1 METGAQREQAKRPA
15 PAAMGR
21 QQRAVR
27 ALGILFCAPAIV
39 GLCWFTLYPVAASLY
54 YSFTRYSVMKP
65 PVWVGAANYRHLAH
79 DELFW
84 KSLAN
89 TSYYAVIAVPL
100 GIVVALGLAL
110 LLNLKVRGQAL
121 YRTFFFVPSIVPLV
135 ASSVLWIW
143 LFNPQNGA
151 MNALLRP
158 ILGRLGLGEPPGWFA
173 DPAWAKPA
181 IILWS
186 LWGVGGSV
194 VIFLAALQDVPQ
206 ELHEAAEV
214 DGATALHRVRHIT
227 LPFISPQILFVL
239 IMGLIGA
246 FQFFT
251 PAYVMTRGTGGP
263 VDSTLFYS
271 LYLFNVAFADFK
283 MGYACALAWILFL
296 LIVVFTAL
304 LFKSSARYVYYG
316 GAEEGG

>member
-1 METGAQREQAKRPA
+1 MSRAQGETPER
-15 PAAMGR
+15 R
-21 QQRAVR
+21 QLR
-27 ALGILFCAPAIV
+27 LGLIFCAPVLV
-39 GLCWFTLYPVAASLY
+39 GLGVFTLYPVVASLY

-65 PVWVGAANYRHLAH
+65 PVWVGAANYRYLAG
-79 DELFW
+79 DDLFW

-89 TSYYAVIAVPL
+89 TGYYAALAVPL
-100 GIVVALGLAL
+100 GIVVALGLAM
-110 LLNLKVRGQAL
+110 LLNLKVAGQAL
-121 YRTFFFVPSIVPLV
+121 YRTFFYVPSIVPMV

-158 ILGRLGLGEPPGWFA
+158 LFVKLGLGEPPGWFA

-181 IILWS
+181 IILWG
-186 LWGVGGSV
+186 LWGIGGSM
-194 VIFLAALQDVPQ
+194 VIFLAALQDVPR
-206 ELHEAAEV
+206 ELQEAAEV
-214 DGATALHRVRHIT
+214 DGASALHRVRHVT
-227 LPFISPQILFVL
+227 LPFISPQILFVM

-271 LYLFNVAFADFK
+271 LYLFNTAFADFK

-296 LIVVFTAL
+296 LIVAFTAI
-304 LFKSSARYVYYG
+304 LFRSSARYVYYG
-316 GAEEGG
+316 GEGA

>member
-1 METGAQREQAKRPA
+1 M
-15 PAAMGR
+15 
-21 QQRAVR
+21 V
-27 ALGILFCAPAIV
+27 
-39 GLCWFTLYPVAASLY
+39 YPITASLY

-65 PVWVGAANYRHLAH
+65 PVWVGGANYQQLGH

-84 KSLAN
+84 KSLSN
-89 TSYYAVIAVPL
+89 TAVYAAFAVPI
-100 GIVVALGLAL
+100 GIIVALGLAM

-151 MNALLRP
+151 INAMLRP
-158 ILGRLGLGEPPGWFA
+158 LLAHFGMGEPPGWFA
-173 DPAWAKPA
+173 DPKWSKPA

-186 LWGVGGSV
+186 LWGVGGSM
-194 VIFLAALQDVPQ
+194 VIFLAALQDVPR
-206 ELHEAAEV
+206 ELMEAAEV
-214 DGATALHRVRHIT
+214 DGARAWHRIRHIT

-251 PAYVMTRGTGGP
+251 PAYVMTQGTGGP

-283 MGYACALAWILFL
+283 MGYACALAWVLFL
-296 LIVVFTAL
+296 LILGATAL
-304 LFKSSARYVYYG
+304 IFKTSARRVYYAG
-316 GAEEGG
+316 GER

>member
-1 METGAQREQAKRPA
+1 MTRAGIDPQR
-15 PAAMGR
+15 
-21 QQRAVR
+21 R
-27 ALGILFCAPAIV
+27 ALILGLLFCLPVIV
-39 GLCWFTLYPVAASLY
+39 GLLIFMAYPVLASLF

-65 PVWVGAANYRHLAH
+65 PEWTGLANYRHLAH

-89 TSYYAVIAVPL
+89 TGYFAALAVPL
-100 GIVVALGLAL
+100 GIIVALGLAL
-110 LLNLKVRGQAL
+110 LLNMKVRGQAL

-151 MNALLRP
+151 INALLRP
-158 ILGRLGLGEPPGWFA
+158 LLSSLGMGEPPGWFA
-173 DPAWAKPA
+173 DPAWSKPA
-181 IILWS
+181 IVLWS
-186 LWGVGGSV
+186 LWGVGGSM
-194 VIFLAALQDVPQ
+194 VIFLAALQDVPA
-206 ELHEAAEV
+206 ELQEAAEV
-214 DGATALHRVRHIT
+214 DGARAWHRIRHIT
-227 LPFISPQILFVL
+227 IPFISPQILFVF

-271 LYLFNVAFADFK
+271 LYLFNVAFSDFK

-296 LIVVFTAL
+296 LIVGCTIL
-304 LFKSSARYVYYG
+304 IFKTSARYVYYAG
-316 GAEEGG
+316 EEER

>member
-1 METGAQREQAKRPA
+1 MKTPRSSQSSRSRLIQGLAFCSP
-15 PAAMGR
+15 
-21 QQRAVR
+21 VL
-27 ALGILFCAPAIV
+27 LGLLIFMV
-39 GLCWFTLYPVAASLY
+39 YPIIASLY

-65 PVWVGAANYRHLAH
+65 PVWVGAANYQQLGH

-84 KSLAN
+84 KSLSN
-89 TSYYAVIAVPL
+89 TAVYAAFAVPL
-100 GIVVALGLAL
+100 GIVVALGLAM

-151 MNALLRP
+151 INAMLRP
-158 ILGRLGLGEPPGWFA
+158 LLAHFGMGEPPGWFA
-173 DPAWAKPA
+173 DPKWSKPA

-186 LWGVGGSV
+186 LWGVGGSM
-194 VIFLAALQDVPQ
+194 VIFLAALQDVPR
-206 ELHEAAEV
+206 ELMEAAEV
-214 DGATALHRVRHIT
+214 DGAKAWHRIRHIT

-251 PAYVMTRGTGGP
+251 PAYVMTQGTGGP

-283 MGYACALAWILFL
+283 MGYACALAWVLFL
-296 LIVVFTAL
+296 LILGATAL
-304 LFKSSARYVYYG
+304 IFKTSARRVYYAG
-316 GAEEGG
+316 GER

>member
-1 METGAQREQAKRPA
+1 MSAPRPGAAQRR
-15 PAAMGR
+15 R
-21 QQRAVR
+21 LC
-27 ALGILFCAPAIV
+27 LGLGFCAPVVV
-39 GLCWFTLYPVAASLY
+39 GLLAFTAYPILASLY

-65 PVWVGAANYRHLAH
+65 PTWVGTANYSHLVH

-89 TSYYAVIAVPL
+89 TAYYAAIAVPV
-100 GIVVALGLAL
+100 GIIVALGLAL
-110 LLNLKVRGQAL
+110 LLNLRVRGQAL

-151 MNALLRP
+151 INALLRP
-158 ILGRLGLGEPPGWFA
+158 LLAHLGLGEPPGWFA
-173 DPAWAKPA
+173 DPVWSKPA

-186 LWGVGGSV
+186 LWGVGGSM
-194 VIFLAALQDVPQ
+194 VIFLAALQDVPR
-206 ELHEAAEV
+206 ELHEAAQV
-214 DGATALHRVRHIT
+214 DGARAWHRLRHIT
-227 LPFISPQILFVL
+227 IPFISPQILFVA

-251 PAYVMTRGTGGP
+251 PAYVMTQGTGGP

-296 LIVVFTAL
+296 LILACTAL
-304 LFKSSARYVYYG
+304 LFRTSARLVYYAG
-316 GAEEGG
+316 EGR

>member
-1 METGAQREQAKRPA
+1 MSADAAPKRS
-15 PAAMGR
+15 MGR
-21 QQRAVR
+21 PQL
-27 ALGILFCAPAIV
+27 LGLLFCTPVIL
-39 GLCWFTLYPVAASLY
+39 GLLIFTAYPVIASLV

-65 PVWVGAANYRHLAH
+65 PVWVGLTNYQSLAT

-89 TSYYAVIAVPL
+89 TAYYAVIAVPL
-100 GIVVALGLAL
+100 GIVVALGLAF

-121 YRTFFFVPSIVPLV
+121 YRTFFFVPSIVPLA

-151 MNALLRP
+151 INALLRP
-158 ILGRLGLGEPPGWFA
+158 LFAHLGLGEPPGWFA
-173 DPAWAKPA
+173 DPVWSKPA

-186 LWGVGGSV
+186 VWGVGGSM
-194 VIFLAALQDVPQ
+194 VIFLAALQDVPK
-206 ELHEAAEV
+206 ELLEAAEV
-214 DGATALHRVRHIT
+214 DGARAWHRVRHIT

-239 IMGLIGA
+239 VMGLIGA

-251 PAYVMTRGTGGP
+251 PAYVMTQGTGGP

-283 MGYACALAWILFL
+283 MGYACALAWILFV
-296 LIVVFTAL
+296 LILGLTAL
-304 LFKSSARYVYYG
+304 IFKSSARHVYYAG
-316 GAEEGG
+316 GDR

>member
-1 METGAQREQAKRPA
+1 MATRVSKTAR
-15 PAAMGR
+15 R
-21 QQRAVR
+21 QLR
-27 ALGILFCAPAIV
+27 LGLLFCAPVIL
-39 GLCWFTLYPVAASLY
+39 GLLIFMAYPITASLY
-54 YSFTRYSVMKP
+54 YSCTRYSVMKP
-65 PVWVGAANYRHLAH
+65 PVWVGLSNYQQLRH

-89 TSYYAVIAVPL
+89 TAYYAVIAVPL
-100 GIVVALGLAL
+100 GVAVALGLAM

-158 ILGRLGLGEPPGWFA
+158 ILAHLGLGEPPGWFA

-186 LWGVGGSV
+186 LWGVGGSM
-194 VIFLAALQDVPQ
+194 VIFLAALQDVPK
-206 ELHEAAEV
+206 ELQEAAEV
-214 DGATALHRVRHIT
+214 DGARAWHRIRHIT
-227 LPFISPQILFVL
+227 IPFISPQILFVL

-251 PAYVMTRGTGGP
+251 PAYVMTQGTGGP

-296 LIVVFTAL
+296 LILLATAFI
-304 LFKSSARYVYYG
+304 FKSSARHVYYAG
-316 GAEEGG
+316 DGKG

>member
-1 METGAQREQAKRPA
+1 M
-15 PAAMGR
+15 
-21 QQRAVR
+21 QRATENQGDR
-27 ALGILFCAPAIV
+27 LRRGRTLAGILFCAPAIL
-39 GLCWFTLYPVAASLY
+39 GLLIFTLYPTLASLY

-65 PVWVGAANYRHLAH
+65 PVWVGSANYAHLAH

-89 TSYYAVIAVPL
+89 TAYYAVIAVPL

-110 LLNLKVRGQAL
+110 LLNMKVRGQAL

-151 MNALLRP
+151 INALLRP
-158 ILGRLGLGEPPGWFA
+158 VFTSLHLGEPPGWFA
-173 DPAWAKPA
+173 DPVWSKPA

-186 LWGVGGSV
+186 LWGVGGSM
-194 VIFLAALQDVPQ
+194 VIFLAALQDVPK

-214 DGATALHRVRHIT
+214 DGARPWHRIRHIT
-227 LPFISPQILFVL
+227 LPFISPQILFVT

-251 PAYVMTRGTGGP
+251 PVYVMTQGTGGP

-283 MGYACALAWILFL
+283 MGYACALAWILLL
-296 LIVVFTAL
+296 LILACTAL
-304 LFKSSARYVYYG
+304 IFRTSARFVYYAG
-316 GAEEGG
+316 DAR

>member
-1 METGAQREQAKRPA
+1 MKTHSQPDPRR
-15 PAAMGR
+15 R
-21 QQRAVR
+21 RLW
-27 ALGILFCAPAIV
+27 LGLAFCSSVIV
-39 GLCWFTLYPVAASLY
+39 GLCIFTLYPVLASLG
-54 YSFTRYSVMKP
+54 YSFTRYSVMRP
-65 PVWVGAANYRHLAH
+65 AQWIGAANYRHLLR
-79 DELFW
+79 DELFF

-89 TSYYAVIAVPL
+89 TAYYAALAVPL
-100 GIVVALGLAL
+100 GIVVALGLAF

-121 YRTFFFVPSIVPLV
+121 YRTFFFVPTIVPLV

-151 MNALLRP
+151 INALLRP
-158 ILGRLGLGEPPGWFA
+158 VLSAWGLEPPGWFA
-173 DPAWAKPA
+173 SPDWSKPA
-181 IILWS
+181 IVLWS
-186 LWGVGGSV
+186 LWGVGGSM
-194 VIFLAALQDVPQ
+194 VIFLAALQDVPV
-206 ELHEAAEV
+206 ELYEAAQV
-214 DGATALHRVRHIT
+214 DGARTWHRIRHIT

-251 PAYVMTRGTGGP
+251 PVYVMTGGTGGP

-296 LIVVFTAL
+296 LILGCTAL
-304 LFKSSARYVYYG
+304 IFKTSARHVYYAG
-316 GAEEGG
+316 EERG

>member
-1 METGAQREQAKRPA
+1 MSTPRHNR
-15 PAAMGR
+15 AAR
-21 QQRAVR
+21 RR
-27 ALGILFCAPAIV
+27 DLLGLAFCAPAIL
-39 GLCWFTLYPVAASLY
+39 GLLIFMAYPVLASLY
-54 YSFTRYSVMKP
+54 YSFTRYSVMRP
-65 PVWVGAANYRHLAH
+65 PVWVGGSNYAALAH
-79 DELFW
+79 DELFF

-89 TSYYAVIAVPL
+89 TAYYAALAVPL

-151 MNALLRP
+151 INALLRP
-158 ILGRLGLGEPPGWFA
+158 LCAALGLGEPPGWFA

-181 IILWS
+181 IVLWS
-186 LWGVGGSV
+186 LWGVGGSM
-194 VIFLAALQDVPQ
+194 VIFLAALQDVPR

-214 DGATALHRVRHIT
+214 DGARAWHRLRHIT
-227 LPFISPQILFVL
+227 LPFISPQILFVA

-251 PAYVMTRGTGGP
+251 PAMVMTQGTGGP
-263 VDSTLFYS
+263 VDATLFYS
-271 LYLFNVAFADFK
+271 MYLFNVAFADFK

-296 LIVVFTAL
+296 LILAFTGL
-304 LFKSSARYVYYG
+304 IFRTSARLVYYAG
-316 GAEEGG
+316 DQR

>member
-1 METGAQREQAKRPA
+1 LIVNSQSSLTSAFGRRRLWTGLA
-15 PAAMGR
+15 
-21 QQRAVR
+21 
-27 ALGILFCAPAIV
+27 FTAPAIF
-39 GLCWFTLYPVAASLY
+39 GLLVFTMYPIGASFF

-65 PVWVGAANYRHLAH
+65 PHWVGPANYANLVH

-84 KSLAN
+84 KSLWN
-89 TSYYAVIAVPL
+89 TLYFAVLAVPL
-100 GIVVALGLAL
+100 GIVVALALAL
-110 LLNLKVRGQAL
+110 LLNLKVRGLAL
-121 YRTFFFVPSIVPLV
+121 YRTFFYVPSIVPLV
-135 ASSVLWIW
+135 AGSVLWVW

-151 MNALLRP
+151 INAILRP
-158 ILGRLGLGEPPGWFA
+158 ILKFLHMGQPPGWFA

-186 LWGVGGSV
+186 LWGIGGSM
-194 VIFLAALQDVPQ
+194 VIFLAALQDVPR
-206 ELHEAAEV
+206 ELQEAAEV
-214 DGATALHRVRHIT
+214 DGAGAFHRLRHIT

-283 MGYACALAWILFL
+283 MGYACALAWVLFVLILGC
-296 LIVVFTAL
+296 TAL
-304 LFKSSARYVYYG
+304 LFKSSARRVYYG
-316 GAEEGG
+316 G

>member
-1 METGAQREQAKRPA
+1 MQATARKGKSALRQRQLIWGLA
-15 PAAMGR
+15 
-21 QQRAVR
+21 
-27 ALGILFCAPAIV
+27 FCAPVII
-39 GLCWFTLYPVAASLY
+39 GLLVFMAYPILASLA

-65 PVWVGAANYRHLAH
+65 PVWVGAANYAYLVH
-79 DELFW
+79 DKLFW

-89 TSYYAVIAVPL
+89 TAYFAALSVPL
-100 GIVVALGLAL
+100 GILVALGLAM

-121 YRTFFFVPSIVPLV
+121 YRTFFFVPTIVPLV
-135 ASSVLWIW
+135 AGSVLWIW

-151 MNALLRP
+151 INAILRP
-158 ILGRLGLGEPPGWFA
+158 IFARLGLGEPPGWFA

-181 IILWS
+181 IVLWS
-186 LWGVGGSV
+186 IWGVGGAMM
-194 VIFLAALQDVPQ
+194 IFLAALQDVPK
-206 ELHEAAEV
+206 ELLEAAEV
-214 DGATALHRVRHIT
+214 DGARPWHRIRHVT
-227 LPFISPQILFVL
+227 LPFISPQILFVF

-251 PAYVMTRGTGGP
+251 PAYVMTNGTGGP

-296 LIVVFTAL
+296 LILGLTAL
-304 LFKSSARYVYYG
+304 IFKTSARYVYYAG
-316 GAEEGG
+316 ERP

>member
-1 METGAQREQAKRPA
+1 M
-15 PAAMGR
+15 
-21 QQRAVR
+21 V
-27 ALGILFCAPAIV
+27 
-39 GLCWFTLYPVAASLY
+39 YPIAASLY

-65 PVWVGAANYRHLAH
+65 PVWVGAANYAQLGH

-84 KSLAN
+84 KSLSN
-89 TSYYAVIAVPL
+89 TAVYAAFAVPI
-100 GIVVALGLAL
+100 GIVVALGLAM

-151 MNALLRP
+151 INAMLRP
-158 ILGRLGLGEPPGWFA
+158 LLASLGLGEPPGWFA
-173 DPAWAKPA
+173 DPKWSKPA

-186 LWGVGGSV
+186 LWGVGGSM
-194 VIFLAALQDVPQ
+194 VIFLAALQDVPK
-206 ELHEAAEV
+206 ELMEAAEV
-214 DGATALHRVRHIT
+214 DGARAWHRIRHIT

-251 PAYVMTRGTGGP
+251 PAYVMTQGTGGP

-283 MGYACALAWILFL
+283 MGYACALAWVLFL
-296 LIVVFTAL
+296 LILGATAL
-304 LFKSSARYVYYG
+304 IFKSSARRVYYAG
-316 GAEEGG
+316 GER

>member
-1 METGAQREQAKRPA
+1 MSGAKQTTLERHRVP
-15 PAAMGR
+15 
-21 QQRAVR
+21 
-27 ALGILFCAPAIV
+27 LGLLFCLPVIL
-39 GLCWFTLYPVAASLY
+39 GLCLFTLYPVVASFY

-65 PVWVGAANYRHLAH
+65 PVWVGTANYSHLMR
-79 DELFW
+79 DDLFW

-89 TSYYAVIAVPL
+89 TAYFAALAIPL
-100 GIVVALGLAL
+100 GTIVALGLAL

-158 ILGRLGLGEPPGWFA
+158 LFAKLHLGQPPGWFA
-173 DPAWAKPA
+173 DPVWAKPA

-186 LWGVGGSV
+186 IWGVGGTMM
-194 VIFLAALQDVPQ
+194 IFLAGLQDVPQ
-206 ELHEAAEV
+206 ELHEAAEM
-214 DGATALHRVRHIT
+214 DGATTVYRFRHVT
-227 LPFISPQILFVL
+227 LPFLSPQILFVL

-271 LYLFNVAFADFK
+271 LYLFNTAFADFK

-296 LIVVFTAL
+296 LIVGLTIL
-304 LFKSSARYVYYG
+304 LFKSSARYVYYAG
-316 GAEEGG
+316 GEGG

>member
-1 METGAQREQAKRPA
+1 MRPRPA
-15 PAAMGR
+15 SANERR
-21 QQRAVR
+21 QLWAGL
-27 ALGILFCAPAIV
+27 AFCSPVLV
-39 GLCWFTLYPVAASLY
+39 GLLAFTAYPILASLY

-65 PVWVGAANYRHLAH
+65 PVWIGTANYAHLAH

-89 TSYYAVIAVPL
+89 TAYYAVIAVPV
-100 GIVVALGLAL
+100 GIVVALALAL

-151 MNALLRP
+151 INALLRP
-158 ILGRLGLGEPPGWFA
+158 LMGSLGLGEPPGWFA
-173 DPAWAKPA
+173 DPVWSKPA

-186 LWGVGGSV
+186 LWGVGGSM
-194 VIFLAALQDVPQ
+194 VIFLAALQDVPR
-206 ELHEAAEV
+206 ELHEAAQV
-214 DGATALHRVRHIT
+214 DGARSWHRLRHIT
-227 LPFISPQILFVL
+227 LPFISPQILFVA

-251 PAYVMTRGTGGP
+251 PAYVMTQGTGGP

-296 LIVVFTAL
+296 LILACTAL
-304 LFKSSARYVYYG
+304 LFRSSARLVYYAG
-316 GAEEGG
+316 EGR

>member
-1 METGAQREQAKRPA
+1 MNRNIPPSSGSRLARRRTAIGLAFT
-15 PAAMGR
+15 
-21 QQRAVR
+21 
-27 ALGILFCAPAIV
+27 LPAIL
-39 GLCWFTLYPVAASLY
+39 GLLIFTLYPIGASFY

-65 PVWVGAANYRHLAH
+65 PRWIGAANYAGLVR

-84 KSLAN
+84 KSLWN
-89 TSYYAVIAVPL
+89 TLYFAGLAVPL
-100 GIVVALGLAL
+100 GIVTALGLAL

-121 YRTFFFVPSIVPLV
+121 YRTCFYVPSIVPLV
-135 ASSVLWIW
+135 AGSVLWVW

-151 MNALLRP
+151 INAVLRP
-158 ILGRLGLGEPPGWFA
+158 IFHALHLGNPPGWFA
-173 DPAWAKPA
+173 DPFWAKPA

-194 VIFLAALQDVPQ
+194 VIFLAALQDVPREIQ
-206 ELHEAAEV
+206 EAAEV
-214 DGATALHRVRHIT
+214 DGAGALRRLFYIT

-283 MGYACALAWILFL
+283 MGYACALAWILFV
-296 LIVVFTAL
+296 LILGFTAI
-304 LFKSSARYVYYG
+304 LFKSSARRVYYG
-316 GAEEGG
+316 GE

>member
-1 METGAQREQAKRPA
+1 MF
-15 PAAMGR
+15 GR
-21 QQRAVR
+21 RSTSMAR
-27 ALGILFCAPAIV
+27 RNLCLGLLFCAPAII
-39 GLCWFTLYPVAASLY
+39 GSLFFTAYPISASFY

-65 PVWVGAANYRHLAH
+65 PRWVGLANYANLIH

-84 KSLAN
+84 KSLWN
-89 TSYYAVIAVPL
+89 TLYFAALAVPL
-100 GIVVALGLAL
+100 GILIALGLAL
-110 LLNLKVRGQAL
+110 LLNLRVRGQAV
-121 YRTFFFVPSIVPLV
+121 YRTCFYIPSIVPLV
-135 ASSVLWIW
+135 AGSVLWVW

-151 MNALLRP
+151 INALLRP
-158 ILGRLGLGEPPGWFA
+158 ILHVFRLEPPGWFA

-186 LWGVGGSV
+186 LWGVGGSM
-194 VIFLAALQDVPQ
+194 VIFLAALQDVPR
-206 ELHEAAEV
+206 ELLEAAEV
-214 DGATALHRVRHIT
+214 DGAGALRRLRHIT

-271 LYLFNVAFADFK
+271 LYLFNTAFADFK
-283 MGYACALAWILFL
+283 MGYACALAWILFV
-296 LIVVFTAL
+296 LILGFTVL
-304 LFKSSARYVYYG
+304 LFKSSARRVYYG
-316 GAEEGG
+316 G

>member
-1 METGAQREQAKRPA
+1 
-15 PAAMGR
+15 MG
-21 QQRAVR
+21 
-27 ALGILFCAPAIV
+27 LIFCAPALL
-39 GLCWFTLYPVAASLY
+39 GLLLFMTYPILASFY

-65 PVWVGAANYRHLAH
+65 PVWLGTGNYAHLLH
-79 DELFW
+79 DELFF
-84 KSLAN
+84 KSLYN
-89 TSYYAVIAVPL
+89 TAYFAVLAVPL

-110 LLNLKVRGQAL
+110 LLNMKVRGQAL

-151 MNALLRP
+151 INALLRP
-158 ILGRLGLGEPPGWFA
+158 LFAWLHLGEPPGWLA

-186 LWGVGGSV
+186 VWGVGGSM

-206 ELHEAAEV
+206 ELLEAAEV
-214 DGATALHRVRHIT
+214 DGARAWHRIRHIT
-227 LPFISPQILFVL
+227 LPFISPQILFVF

-251 PAYVMTRGTGGP
+251 PAYVMTNGTGGP

-283 MGYACALAWILFL
+283 MGYACALAWILFV
-296 LIVVFTAL
+296 LIVGFTAL
-304 LFKSSARYVYYG
+304 IFRTSARHVYYAG
-316 GAEEGG
+316 GEVS